1 MPNQAKFK
9 RYIWELPVRW
19 NHWTNVLCIV
29 VLSVTGFFIGTPVS
43 FGQSAS
49 DFTMGWIR
57 FFQIGRASC
66 RERV

>member
-43 FGQSAS
+43 
-49 DFTMGWIR
+49 
-57 FFQIGRASC
+57 
-66 RERV
+66 V